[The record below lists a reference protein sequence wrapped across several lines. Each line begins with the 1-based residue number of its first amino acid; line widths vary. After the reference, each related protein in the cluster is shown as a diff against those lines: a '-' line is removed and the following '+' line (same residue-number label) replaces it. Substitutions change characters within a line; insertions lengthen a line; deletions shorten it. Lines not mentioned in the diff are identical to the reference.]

1 MTLEPIA
8 ENFNAED
15 FLKPGWEALDA
26 KLAFFAPYFQRMREQ
41 GGLMRE
47 AQGPP
52 GAHMR
57 FTTPRSGEAPRDVLM
72 FGSNNYLGLANEPE
86 VVEKTIAAIRE
97 FGIGCGGPPL
107 LNGYTRLHR
116 QLEERLAAFKGC
128 EAALL
133 YSSGYA
139 ANVGWLSGLLGKK
152 DVLLYDSLSHA
163 SLHDGMKMGALKA
176 IAFAHND
183 VEDLRKRLMEV
194 RWEAPYTNVVVC
206 VEGLYS
212 MDGDYPPLP
221 DIRALCDKYGALLAI
236 DDAHSTGVLGDK
248 GHGVQEMFGLTGKV
262 DIVMGTFSKTF
273 GTAGGFVA
281 GSRDLVD
288 FLRFHSRSYMFSAS
302 LPTPVVA
309 GVLAGLDF
317 IDAHPER
324 VRQLRDNARYLVT
337 GLRTL
342 GFDVESETSIIA
354 FPVPARVDLA
364 QMLWRLHE
372 EGVFVNAITYPAV
385 PKNKQRLRIS
395 MMATFTQADLDRAL
409 AAFAKVTREFG
420 LP

>member
-1 MTLEPIA
+1 MTVDPIA

-15 FLKPGWEALDA
+15 FLKPGWEAIDA

-47 AQGPP
+47 AQS
-52 GAHMR
+52 AASHRMR
-57 FTTPRSGEAPRDVLM
+57 YTTPRSGPEPREVLM

-86 VVEKTIAAIRE
+86 VLEKTIAAIRE

-116 QLEERLAAFKGC
+116 ELEERLAAFKGC
-128 EAALL
+128 EAALV

-163 SLHDGMKMGALKA
+163 SLHDGIKMGAFKA

-183 VEDLRKRLMEV
+183 MEDLRKRLMEV
-194 RWEAPYTNVVVC
+194 RWEAPYTNIIVC

-212 MDGDYPPLP
+212 MDGDYPPLG
-221 DIRALCDKYGALLAI
+221 DVRALCDKYGALLAI
-236 DDAHSTGVLGDK
+236 DDAHSTGVLGDR

-273 GTAGGFVA
+273 AVAGGFVA
-281 GSRDLVD
+281 GSKDLID

-309 GVLAGLDF
+309 SVLAGLDF

-324 VRQLRDNARYLVT
+324 VTALRDNSRYMVA
-337 GLRTL
+337 GLRRL
-342 GFDVESETSIIA
+342 GFDVQSETSIIP
-354 FPVPARVDLA
+354 FLVPARVDLA

-372 EGVFVNAITYPAV
+372 EGVFVNAITFPAV
-385 PKNKQRLRIS
+385 PKARQRLRIS
-395 MMATFTQADLDRAL
+395 MMATFSRADLDRAL
-409 AAFAKVTREFG
+409 AAFAKVTAEFG
-420 LP
+420 MP